1 MAGKRGPSIQ
11 MELLL
16 KSREAVLSAVQSFN
30 NPLTTFKAETFI
42 VLMNIAWMYLLHA
55 HYRRSGVEY
64 RYFSEGPKRRKFDR
78 TKSGA
83 FRYWELER
91 CLNEKTCPLDGPT
104 KNNLRFLIGLRHEIE
119 HHKSAGSDERFSG
132 RYLACC
138 LNYERYICKLFGER
152 QSLGAMAA
160 FTLQFRDLSLVR
172 KNEEALAPLPSNVA
186 KYLQD
191 FDAELS
197 DEEISS
203 PHFRRRFLFVPVVTA
218 KRAQA
223 DEIVEFVPYDSELGK
238 SINENYQ
245 QVLLK
250 EVERRKYLPKEI
262 IALMKS
268 EGYHKF
274 DNQAHIRLWKELDGK
289 NPGKGYG
296 CELGGRWFWYE
307 RWVAQVHKQCEE
319 NEMLY
324 KETSQESLAG

>member
-11 MELLL
+11 RELLL
-16 KSREAVLSAVQSFN
+16 KSREAALNAVQSFN
-30 NPLTTFKAETFI
+30 NPLTAFKAETFI
-42 VLMNIAWMYLLHA
+42 VLMNIAWTYLLHA

-83 FRYWELER
+83 FKYWELER

-119 HHKSAGSDERFSG
+119 HHESAGSDERFSG

-138 LNYERYICKLFGER
+138 LNYERYICELFGER

-160 FTLQFRDLSLVR
+160 FTLQFRDLSLAR

-203 PHFRRRFLFVPVVTA
+203 PHFRRRFLFVPVVTS
-218 KRAQA
+218 KKAQA
-223 DEIVEFVPYDSELGK
+223 DEMIQFVPFDSELGT
-238 SINENYQ
+238 SINETYQ
-245 QVLLK
+245 QVMLK
-250 EVERRKYLPKEI
+250 EVERPKYIPSQVVQQMRE
-262 IALMKS
+262 
-268 EGYHKF
+268 EGHTKF
-274 DNQAHIRLWKELDGK
+274 NMHHHTSLWKSLDAK

-296 CELGGRWFWYE
+296 VVVAGTWYWYE
-307 RWVAQVHKQCEE
+307 RWVDEVRLHCSDNAA
-319 NEMLY
+319 NY
-324 KETSQESLAG
+324 KPASTGVAA